1 MGGSDVPI
9 YDYHTGEQT
18 GYLDRGANGL
28 TVEDQRRFY
37 TNLYT
42 YLKYDFTTPN
52 LYHNFN
58 IMAGYS
64 QESEKYETVRAFRKE
79 YAFDLPVID
88 AGSNANWSNEGK
100 LEEWAIQSVFARL
113 NYNLKNV
120 ICLKQICVMTVRPVF
135 LQKIVG
141 VSSHHSLPVGV
152 LPKKIL

>member
-1 MGGSDVPI
+1 
-9 YDYHTGEQT
+9 
-18 GYLDRGANGL
+18 
-28 TVEDQRRFY
+28 
-37 TNLYT
+37 
-42 YLKYDFTTPN
+42 
-52 LYHNFN
+52 
-58 IMAGYS
+58 MAGYS

-113 NYNLKNV
+113 NYNFKERYLFEANMRYDGTSR
-120 ICLKQICVMTVRPVF
+120 ISSE
-135 LQKIVG
+135 IVG